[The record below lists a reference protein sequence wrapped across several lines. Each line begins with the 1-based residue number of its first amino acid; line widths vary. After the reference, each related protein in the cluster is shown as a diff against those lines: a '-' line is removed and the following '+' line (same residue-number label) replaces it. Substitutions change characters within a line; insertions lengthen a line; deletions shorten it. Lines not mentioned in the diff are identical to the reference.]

1 MTGIH
6 HASMREHRTVSNMD
20 PYDSILP
27 SRSDDSIL
35 HSRSDPADPLE
46 INLSDE
52 SSVFSGLVYGKNKII
67 PPLPPPPP
75 PPKEER
81 TSKIIVQK
89 GILRAA
95 HHTTTT
101 TTTAATSKYVD
112 LAVASSINDD
122 DNFSVDNHPAFFSSS
137 SSSLTDKSQR
147 SMMRDMPPMIDSI
160 MSLGSS
166 TFLSTATSNDST
178 MSNELMK
185 NMKNLHDL
193 FPDGDSNTQMTWGS
207 ANDMARPKGT
217 VKLMSSVT
225 FVGDQIEIEGSE
237 VEEVEVDGSELDHH
251 ENSQQSI
258 TNCKSDVSDSIIV
271 DLLDDFEKKMDAN
284 IEIINDENDDENG
297 DILLDLKDIV
307 PRRVQSEDAESD
319 DLLTPLKA
327 RKLQRILHKAKNE
340 VEVLK
345 DNSEQYKSEI
355 EQMEEEHKSEIKLI
369 KDRTKQQLRELK
381 SFYQGEID
389 GLAVEKDA
397 AIIEASRVAAK
408 YVQSAKKQQKQIY
421 RLKAAAMVTIKEQ
434 VEKARLD
441 ATASKNHEIT
451 SRLGALRSSYE
462 SELEKAKKETDER
475 IKNDVEKAISSVKKR
490 ERLKQDVLICEL
502 KDQID
507 DLRREQH
514 SMVDLLESV
523 KGKFEQHYPK
533 EIIQYKG
540 KSNNFSGSARKLL
553 DNDTSSKKLLKEVIG
568 TFTFLLEATE
578 KKAVSAQNQSVLQE
592 NETKPTE
599 VVQRGQKH
607 LVLRH
612 RTEIEHLKKEK
623 GDTFEKLRK
632 VERDFKDLS
641 SEKCLL
647 EFKLQRESQN
657 HQMELDRIR
666 LESKTVLDIEMRR
679 KDLEHAMTTG
689 QRELSHQKVAKE
701 EYRFAATLMNVEKR
715 KELDLQVQALNT
727 ATRDPLKNELQYSFS
742 IPTPRSISEEDVGLE
757 RSDRQKRTFDSP
769 RPPSLRKATSKQSN
783 TIPGETNQIPL
794 SIGVTDTNESKSSNN
809 DTIIIPATDK
819 MHMCQ
824 ARVTPVIEFAHG
836 TLSNMDSK
844 LDASDPSIKSYD
856 SASLSDLQNR
866 VRETEDQGFS
876 IINTMSDGS
885 NNILKPDNYQEDIDT
900 KSKNTENSVLEGKKQ
915 EDKPAANQSKK
926 NNFAILRNFK
936 GHGNST
942 QQNSSQATGKETEGK
957 KETTNIMIRSL
968 RRARNFKKDDS
979 RRSIDE
985 SVSSLRPNSSE
996 DSTLRESR
1004 KDSRVGRLLNARQNY
1019 PSAETT
1025 NESNQMKNYKKTEA
1039 PRSAKG
1045 GTDTTG
1051 MLAEEK
1057 RTFRQRENNKMQSK
1071 SVDSELDSNDE
1082 VIIPPPP
1089 LPHSSS
1095 KYNRNG
1101 SNDEV
1106 QKGLHE
1112 ISHVE
1117 NKDEPFGENTT
1128 RLNFKKPPLSTVQ
1141 KLSSVKGSLH
1151 SRVYRTPGFASF
1163 GHGRFNE
1170 ETVRKS
1176 NSDANS
1182 SSLAGSE
1189 ATTAVT
1195 AYTDLSSSNS
1205 SSSFAT
1211 ALKARVRVRKLQI

>member
-6 HASMREHRTVSNMD
+6 HASMREQRTVSNMD
-20 PYDSILP
+20 SRDSIP
-27 SRSDDSIL
+27 

-46 INLSDE
+46 TILSDE

-67 PPLPPPPP
+67 PPPPPPPPP

-81 TSKIIVQK
+81 PSKSIIQK

-101 TTTAATSKYVD
+101 ATTSKNMN
-112 LAVASSINDD
+112 LAIASSSIDD
-122 DNFSVDNHPAFFSSS
+122 DNFSVDNHTEFFSSPS
-137 SSSLTDKSQR
+137 SSSLTDRSQR
-147 SMMRDMPPMIDSI
+147 SMMRDMPPIIDSV

-166 TFLSTATSNDST
+166 TFFSTATSNDST

-185 NMKNLHDL
+185 NMENLHDL

-217 VKLMSSVT
+217 IKLMSSVA
-225 FVGDQIEIEGSE
+225 FVGDQIEVEGSGLEEEDSELE
-237 VEEVEVDGSELDHH
+237 VECTSSELDHH

-258 TNCKSDVSDSIIV
+258 TNCKSDASDSRIV
-271 DLLDDFEKKMDAN
+271 DLLNDFEKKMDDN
-284 IEIINDENDDENG
+284 IEIINAENNDENG
-297 DILLDLKDIV
+297 DIFSDLMDII

-327 RKLQRILHKAKNE
+327 RKLQRILHKAKDE

-369 KDRTKQQLRELK
+369 KDRTKQQLGELK
-381 SFYQGEID
+381 SFYQGEIE

-397 AIIEASRVAAK
+397 AIIEAGCVAAK

-421 RLKAAAMVTIKEQ
+421 RLKAAAMVTIKDQ
-434 VEKARLD
+434 VEKAGRD

-451 SRLGALRSSYE
+451 ARVGALRNSYE
-462 SELEKAKKETDER
+462 SELEKVKKESDER
-475 IKNDVEKAISSVKKR
+475 VKSEVEKAVSSVTKR
-490 ERLKQDVLICEL
+490 ERSNQDVLVSEVR
-502 KDQID
+502 DQID

-523 KGKFEQHYPK
+523 KSKFEQHYPI
-533 EIIQYKG
+533 EMIQYKE
-540 KSNNFSGSARKLL
+540 KSDNFSGIARKLL
-553 DNDTSSKKLLKEVIG
+553 DNNTSSEKLLKEVIG

-578 KKAVSAQNQSVLQE
+578 KKAASAQNQSAMQE
-592 NETKPTE
+592 NEKKPPE
-599 VVQRGQKH
+599 VVKGGQKH

-612 RTEIEHLKKEK
+612 RAEIEHLKKEK
-623 GDTFEKLRK
+623 GETFEKLRK
-632 VERDFKDLS
+632 VERDFKDVS
-641 SEKCLL
+641 REKSLL
-647 EFKLQRESQN
+647 EYKLQRESEN

-689 QRELSHQKVAKE
+689 QRELSHQKVTKE
-701 EYRFAATLMNVEKR
+701 EYRFAASFMNVEKR

-727 ATRDPLKNELQYSFS
+727 ETKDPLEKELQYSFS

-769 RPPSLRKATSKQSN
+769 RSPSFRKATSNQSN
-783 TIPGETNQIPL
+783 IIPRETNQIPL
-794 SIGVTDTNESKSSNN
+794 SIGVMDTNKSKSNN
-809 DTIIIPATDK
+809 NNIIIPATDK

-824 ARVTPVIEFAHG
+824 ARDTPVIEFAHG
-836 TLSNMDSK
+836 TISNMDSK
-844 LDASDPSIKSYD
+844 LDASDPSIKSCD

-866 VRETEDQGFS
+866 MRETEDQVFN

-885 NNILKPDNYQEDIDT
+885 NNMSKPDNYQEDIDT
-900 KSKNTENSVLEGKKQ
+900 KSKKAKKNTENPVLGEKKQ
-915 EDKPAANQSKK
+915 EDKLAANHPKK
-926 NNFAILRNFK
+926 NNFAILRKFK
-936 GHGNST
+936 GHNNST
-942 QQNSSQATGKETEGK
+942 EQNSSQATEKEIEDK

-979 RRSIDE
+979 RRSIDA
-985 SVSSLRPNSSE
+985 SISSLKPNSSE

-1019 PSAETT
+1019 PSAETRD
-1025 NESNQMKNYKKTEA
+1025 ESNQIKNYKKTEA
-1039 PRSAKG
+1039 PRSAKK
-1045 GTDTTG
+1045 GTDTLG
-1051 MLAEEK
+1051 MFAEGRRNFK
-1057 RTFRQRENNKMQSK
+1057 QPGNNKLQYK

-1082 VIIPPPP
+1082 IIIPPPP

-1117 NKDEPFGENTT
+1117 NKDEPFGEITT
-1128 RLNFKKPPLSTVQ
+1128 RLNLKKPPLSTVQ
-1141 KLSSVKGSLH
+1141 ELSSMKGSPH

-1195 AYTDLSSSNS
+1195 AHTDLSSSNGS
-1205 SSSFAT
+1205 VSFTT